1 MDRPNYY
8 AIIPA
13 NVRYNKNLKPNEKL
27 LYGEITSLCNQKGF
41 CWASNSY
48 FSELYNVTVQTIS
61 SWVSNLKKEG
71 YVMVDFIYK
80 GNTKEIE
87 KRCISL
93 PTPITNNLN
102 TPYEKTEYPITK
114 KLKGNTTSIN
124 TKIEYK
130 DICTHFEEFYKAYPR
145 KVNKKKAKDKWI
157 SKVKSESMYHV
168 VMASLQKQKKS
179 KDWQN
184 DDGQYIP
191 YPTSWL
197 NGERWNDELTPG
209 DENIVDNFE
218 AKVEEV
224 QMSESERQ
232 KLMDEIN
239 EMRAS

>member
-1 MDRPNYY
+1 MDKPSYY

-13 NVRYNKNLKPNEKL
+13 DVRYNENLKPNEKL

-71 YVMVDFIYK
+71 YVMVDFVYK

-93 PTPITNNLN
+93 PAPITKNLN
-102 TPYEKTEYPITK
+102 TPYEKTEDPVTK
-114 KLKGNTTSIN
+114 KLKGNSTSNN

-130 DICTHFEEFYKAYPR
+130 DICTHFEEFYKSYPR
-145 KVNKKKAKDKWI
+145 KVNKKKAKDKWM
-157 SKVKSESMYHV
+157 SKVESESMYHV
-168 VMASLQKQKKS
+168 IMASLQKQKKS

-209 DENIVDNFE
+209 NENIVDNFE